1 MKIIVRLLLISGLA
15 VFGSTRPVVAQ
26 PETSPGSFLVY
37 VTQASYS
44 VNLGPS
50 EHLLVFPIAVQIP
63 GAALPPGPYIFRL
76 VTPSLVQV
84 MSATRSK
91 VYATFFALNDSGD
104 GDTSRERIKFAQHPE
119 DDLPRIVGWYF
130 SGGTGFEFVYP
141 KPKRK
146 LPERVRER

>member
-1 MKIIVRLLLISGLA
+1 MIGGLA
-15 VFGSTRPVVAQ
+15 IFGSARPVVAE
-26 PETSPGSFLVY
+26 PDSPPGSYLVY
-37 VTQASYS
+37 VTQASQS

-50 EHLLVFPIAVQIP
+50 EHLLVFPIAVEIP
-63 GAALPPGPYIFRL
+63 GASLPPGPYIFRL
-76 VTPSLVQV
+76 VTPSLLQV

-104 GDTSRERIKFAQHPE
+104 GDSTRERIKFAQNPE

-146 LPERVRER
+146 LPERPRER

>member
-1 MKIIVRLLLISGLA
+1 MQITALLIIGGLA
-15 VFGSTRPVVAQ
+15 ILGSARPVVAE
-26 PETSPGSFLVY
+26 PEPPPGSFLVY
-37 VTQASYS
+37 VSQASQS

-50 EHLLVFPIAVQIP
+50 EHLLIFPIAVQIP
-63 GAALPPGPYIFRL
+63 GASLQPGPYIFRL

-84 MSATRSK
+84 MSATRSM

-104 GDTSRERIKFAQHPE
+104 GDTNRERIKFAQNPE

-130 SGGTGFEFVYP
+130 SGGTGLEFVYP

-146 LPERVRER
+146 PAERVRER

>member
-1 MKIIVRLLLISGLA
+1 LGITGRILIIGGLA
-15 VFGSTRPVVAQ
+15 IFGSTRPVAAGAE
-26 PETSPGSFLVY
+26 PPPGAFLVY
-37 VTQASYS
+37 VTQAPQS

-50 EHLLVFPIAVQIP
+50 EHLLIFPMAVQIP
-63 GAALPPGPYIFRL
+63 GVSLAAGPYIFRL

-104 GDTSRERIKFAQHPE
+104 GDIGRERIKFAQYPE
-119 DDLPRIVGWYF
+119 DDLPRIVGWYL
-130 SGGTGFEFVYP
+130 SGGTGYEFVYP

-146 LPERVRER
+146 PPERARER

>member
-1 MKIIVRLLLISGLA
+1 MIGGLA
-15 VFGSTRPVVAQ
+15 IFGSTRPVLAE
-26 PETSPGSFLVY
+26 PDTPPASFLVY
-37 VTQASYS
+37 VTQATQS
-44 VNLGPS
+44 VNLSPS
-50 EHLLVFPIAVQIP
+50 EHLLIFPMAVQIP

-104 GDTSRERIKFAQHPE
+104 GDTNRERIKFGQYPE
-119 DDLPRIVGWYF
+119 DDLPRIVGWYLP
-130 SGGTGFEFVYP
+130 GGSGFEFVYP

-146 LPERVRER
+146 PAERVRER

>member
-1 MKIIVRLLLISGLA
+1 MIGGLA
-15 VFGSTRPVVAQ
+15 IFGSATPVVAE
-26 PETSPGSFLVY
+26 PEPPPGAFLVY
-37 VTQASYS
+37 VTQTSQS

-50 EHLLVFPIAVQIP
+50 EHLLIFPMAVQIP
-63 GAALPPGPYIFRL
+63 GVSLAAGSYIFRL

-104 GDTSRERIKFAQHPE
+104 GDTGRERIKFAQYPE
-119 DDLPRIVGWYF
+119 DDLPRIVGWYL
-130 SGGTGFEFVYP
+130 SGGTGYEFVYP

-146 LPERVRER
+146 PPERARER

>member
-1 MKIIVRLLLISGLA
+1 MIGGLA
-15 VFGSTRPVVAQ
+15 IFGSARPVVAE
-26 PETSPGSFLVY
+26 PEPPPGSFLVY
-37 VTQASYS
+37 VTQASQS

-50 EHLLVFPIAVQIP
+50 EHLLVFPMAVEIP
-63 GAALPPGPYIFRL
+63 GASLPPGPYIFRL
-76 VTPSLVQV
+76 VTPSLLQV

-104 GDTSRERIKFAQHPE
+104 GDSTRERIKFAQNPE

-130 SGGTGFEFVYP
+130 SGGSGYEFVYP

-146 LPERVRER
+146 PAERVRER

>member
-1 MKIIVRLLLISGLA
+1 MIGGLA
-15 VFGSTRPVVAQ
+15 FFGSTRPVLAE
-26 PETSPGSFLVY
+26 PEPPPGSFLVY
-37 VTQASYS
+37 VTQAPQS

-50 EHLLVFPIAVQIP
+50 EHLLVFPMAVQIP
-63 GAALPPGPYIFRL
+63 GASLAAGPYIFRL
-76 VTPSLVQV
+76 ITPSLVQV

-104 GDTSRERIKFAQHPE
+104 GDSTRERIKFAQNPE

-130 SGGTGFEFVYP
+130 SGGTGYEFVYP

-146 LPERVRER
+146 PAERVRER

>member
-1 MKIIVRLLLISGLA
+1 MIGGLA
-15 VFGSTRPVVAQ
+15 IFGSATLVVAE
-26 PETSPGSFLVY
+26 PEPPPGAFLVY
-37 VTQASYS
+37 VTQTSQS

-50 EHLLVFPIAVQIP
+50 EHLLIFPMAVQIP
-63 GAALPPGPYIFRL
+63 GVSLAAGSYIFKL

-84 MSATRSK
+84 TSATRSK

-104 GDTSRERIKFAQHPE
+104 GDTTRERIKFAQNPE

-130 SGGTGFEFVYP
+130 SGGTGYEFVYP

-146 LPERVRER
+146 PAERVRER